1 LKRIDINNID
11 ATDKMTIANQITKII
26 DEAKILARL
35 NHPNIIKYFDSYL
48 HGNSYCIVTEFCE
61 VCILLCLLFLNYF
74 RL

>member
-1 LKRIDINNID
+1 MKKIDINNID
-11 ATDKMTIANQITKII
+11 ATDKIAFASQITKIT

-61 VCILLCLLFLNYF
+61 VCILL
-74 RL
+74 